1 MAHDSPARTL
11 NKLTS
16 PTAVKAAIAECD
28 RLGREAFRRLY
39 HFKPARAYALRYSG
53 GVYDSKAIAA
63 VAFGYQFGTEPLA
76 WDECSGGK
84 VKGNAAWALDRLGFH
99 VTGVRHVGWWI
110 EEAEAAVDAYLEM
123 LALHQAGL
131 PFKKKDYHSKLHSQ
145 GPSRTAKAYEWK
157 LQNVSAVL
165 QEMGREWLPGYA
177 PAPGFQTLLRYVLE
191 DRIGREFDSSE
202 AEAIRTESASK
213 PRLVRIDWALRD
225 AENRELG
232 KGGERYV
239 FERERQTLKEANRA
253 DLAAKVK
260 WEASEADGHG
270 YDISSFD
277 LDGKP
282 IHIEVKTTAHGEATP
297 FFVSSNELST
307 SSRLDES
314 YRLYRVYNFPASPE
328 ITVYRGAL
336 EKCLVLNPT
345 SYRAQRK

>member
-1 MAHDSPARTL
+1 M
-11 NKLTS
+11 
-16 PTAVKAAIAECD
+16 
-28 RLGREAFRRLY
+28 
-39 HFKPARAYALRYSG
+39 
-53 GVYDSKAIAA
+53 
-63 VAFGYQFGTEPLA
+63 
-76 WDECSGGK
+76 
-84 VKGNAAWALDRLGFH
+84 GFH